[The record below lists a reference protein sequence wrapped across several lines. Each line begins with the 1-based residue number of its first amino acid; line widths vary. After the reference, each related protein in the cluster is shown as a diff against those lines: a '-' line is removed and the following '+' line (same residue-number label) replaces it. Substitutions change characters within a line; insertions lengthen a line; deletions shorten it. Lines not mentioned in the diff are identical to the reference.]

1 MAVINLPEADFF
13 INGRSGAS
21 RVVGNDWENDEVAQ
35 RVARYTLP
43 IPAQG
48 AQEIKCTF
56 HTTGKSDGEHIPI
69 RYYIGT
75 DPESHKAANGSYVY
89 TGELILADDWLTFTC
104 DAKMLLLPG
113 KTYYLWLFPGSDTYG
128 HYYWHREGYTNTM
141 ETIGAAGL
149 GKVKCGGKI
158 RKGRLW
164 VVRNGKF
171 RMCLGHVIKDEAF
184 HIAGS
189 S

>member
-1 MAVINLPEADFF
+1 MAVINLQVADFF

-21 RVVGNDWENDEVAQ
+21 TVVGNDWENGKAAP

-48 AQEIKCTF
+48 AQEVKFTF

-75 DPESHKAANGSYVY
+75 DPESHKAADGSYAY
-89 TGELILADDWLTFTC
+89 AGELTLADDWLTFSC
-104 DAKMLLLPG
+104 EAKMLLIPG
-113 KTYYLWLFPGSDTYG
+113 KTYYLWLFPGSDQYG
-128 HYYWHREGYTNTM
+128 HYFWSREGYTNTM
-141 ETIGAAGL
+141 ETTGGAGL
-149 GKVKCGGKI
+149 CKVKFGGKI
-158 RKGRLW
+158 RRGRLW
-164 VVRNGKF
+164 VIRNGKF
-171 RMCLGHVIKDEAF
+171 RACLGRAKEDGALR
-184 HIAGS
+184 IAGS